1 MMKKEKKEKLSK
13 QNRKKKTKDGRIGF
27 FHSMSFKVMLLTIVA
42 VLITSAYS
50 YLVMIPRMQGM
61 LKDSTQS
68 QMETLTQSYAQVL
81 NNAIYQ
87 GKIEE
92 SGYDMYDALLSKAG
106 MKDVSSSYVYVV
118 SEEGTM
124 LYHPTKEKVGNAVE
138 NEVITGVV
146 ADMKTGNI
154 PAGVTFSSY
163 SFKGAVKYA
172 SYIILSDRSIMVL
185 SADEDEI
192 FQDVVNIRNR
202 YFASLVLILVIICGL
217 AYGASK
223 WMIKPLQKLTEILL
237 QTANFN
243 FLRNPA
249 SEAICKRKD
258 EIGVIG
264 RATQEMR
271 ANLRCMVTDID
282 EVNKQITSNVSEL
295 EIISG
300 EINNNCSD
308 NSATTQELAAGMEE
322 TTATAETINGNIGRI
337 KGNAEDVLEMS
348 QEGEALSVEVKARAE
363 ELKKTTNEASE
374 RTTSLYKS
382 VKQKT
387 EKAIEDSK
395 AVDKINE
402 LTEAIMAI
410 SSQTRLLAL
419 NASIEAARAG
429 EAGRGFAVV
438 ASEIGNL
445 ANQTTETVNSINAIV
460 GEVNGAVDSLAE
472 SLQNT
477 IEFLEKVVLKDYDQF
492 ATVGQQYDADAGQFG
507 ESMNKIEAAVTE
519 LTATIMEIAGAL
531 NGITDT
537 VNESTIGVTDIAEK
551 TSEVV
556 GQTVM
561 NTELVHDCIK
571 TVEKLQQISEMF
583 VLES

>member
-1 MMKKEKKEKLSK
+1 MK
-13 QNRKKKTKDGRIGF
+13 RKTKDGAVGF
-27 FHSMSFKVMLLTIVA
+27 FHSMSFKVMLLAISA
-42 VLITSAYS
+42 VLITSMYS
-50 YLVMIPRMQGM
+50 YFAMIPRMQEM
-61 LKDSTQS
+61 LRNNTQS
-68 QMETLTQSYAQVL
+68 QMESLTEAYAQIL
-81 NNAIYQ
+81 NSAIIS

-92 SGYDMYDALLSKAG
+92 GGYDMYDSLLSKAG
-106 MKDVSSSYVYVV
+106 IAGVSSSYVYVV
-118 SEEGTM
+118 SEDGTM

-146 ADMKTGNI
+146 TDLKNGKI
-154 PAGVTFSSY
+154 PVGITVTSY
-163 SFKGAVKYA
+163 EFKGAVKYA
-172 SYIILSDRSIMVL
+172 SYTLLNDRSIMVI

-192 FQDVVNIRNR
+192 FKDVIAIRNR
-202 YFASLVLILVIICGL
+202 FFYSLILILVVICVF
-217 AYGASK
+217 AYSASK
-223 WMIKPLQKLTEILL
+223 IMIKPLQKLTEILL
-237 QTANFN
+237 DTANFN
-243 FLRNPA
+243 FVHNPA
-249 SEAICKRKD
+249 SQKICKRKD
-258 EIGVIG
+258 EIGTIG

-271 ANLRCMVTDID
+271 RNLRDMVTDI
-282 EVNKQITSNVSEL
+282 ESVNTQITNNVNEL

-322 TTATAETINGNIGRI
+322 TTATAETINGNIGHM
-337 KGNAEDVLEMS
+337 KGNAEDVLQMS

-363 ELKKTTNEASE
+363 ELKKTTNEASD
-374 RTTSLYKS
+374 RTTKLYES
-382 VKQKT
+382 VKIKT

-402 LTEAIMAI
+402 LTEAIMSI
-410 SSQTRLLAL
+410 SSQTSLLAL

-445 ANQTTETVNSINAIV
+445 ASQTTETVNSINTIV
-460 GEVNGAVDSLAE
+460 NDVNGAVSSLAE
-472 SLQNT
+472 SLQST

-492 ATVGQQYDADAGQFG
+492 ANVSVQYDADAGQFG
-507 ESMNKIEAAVTE
+507 ESMAKIEAAVNE
-519 LTATIMEIAGAL
+519 LTDTIHEIADSL
-531 NGITDT
+531 NGITET

-551 TSEVV
+551 TTEVV
-556 GQTVM
+556 GQTVK

-583 VLES
+583 VLE